1 MLSKAEIKLIR
12 SLQLKKHRV
21 EEGLFVAEGKK
32 MVEELLKS
40 PIEITQLYVCND
52 YEEMDNILLDLQDE
66 KKYDLLEVSRE
77 ELEKI
82 SSLTTPQG
90 ILALCKIPGEGQL
103 LPDLK
108 KELVLVLD
116 DIRDPG
122 NMGTI
127 IRIADWFGINHI
139 YCSSESVDVFNP
151 KVIQASMGSIVK
163 LHVHYTNLAN
173 MLKEAGEGIPIYGA
187 VLNGK
192 SIYDEKLASNG
203 LLVIGNE
210 STGISTDVLKCITHP
225 VSIPAYNTNG
235 PESLNAGV
243 ATAILCAEFK
253 RVLKN

>member
-40 PIEITQLYVCND
+40 PIEITQVYVCND
-52 YEEMDNILLDLQDE
+52 YQDMDDILLDLQDE

-90 ILALCKIPGEGQL
+90 ILALCKIPAEGQV
-103 LPDLK
+103 LPDFA

-127 IRIADWFGINHI
+127 LRIADWFGIRHI
-139 YCSSESVDVFNP
+139 YCSAESVDVYNP

-163 LHVHYTNLAN
+163 LQVHYTDLIT
-173 MLKEAGEGIPIYGA
+173 MLNEAGEGIPVYGA

-192 SIYDEKLASNG
+192 SIYEENLRPNG

-210 STGISTDVLKCITHP
+210 STGISEDVFKFITKP
-225 VSIPAYNTNG
+225 ISIPIYNTNG

-243 ATAILCAEFK
+243 ATAILCAEFRRIAK
-253 RVLKN
+253 